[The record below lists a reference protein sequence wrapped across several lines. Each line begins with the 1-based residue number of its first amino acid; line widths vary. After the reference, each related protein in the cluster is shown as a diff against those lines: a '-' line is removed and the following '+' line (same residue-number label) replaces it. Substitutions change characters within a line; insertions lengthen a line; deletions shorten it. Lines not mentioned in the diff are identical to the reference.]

1 LFCCACYY
9 KHSLIGKL
17 LIGYLDT
24 GGDHDSDEDDDS
36 GVSYLPPKITPND
49 GFTIP
54 APREKR

>member
-1 LFCCACYY
+1 
-9 KHSLIGKL
+9 

-36 GVSYLPPKITPND
+36 GVSYLPTKIAPND
-49 GFTIP
+49 GFVIP